1 LSEDER
7 VAIENGSA
15 EDAEDVP
22 APSAAAPAAAP
33 SAEPVKKAVSIVKK
47 AVEAPPPPVT
57 QVEDSD
63 DEEPEPVK
71 VQEVKAPVVVE
82 APVEAKKIV
91 KKVVAKK
98 A

>member
-1 LSEDER
+1 
-7 VAIENGSA
+7 
-15 EDAEDVP
+15 
-22 APSAAAPAAAP
+22 
-33 SAEPVKKAVSIVKK
+33 
-47 AVEAPPPPVT
+47 
-57 QVEDSD
+57 VEDSD

-71 VQEVKAPVVVE
+71 VEAPVKVTAPVAVE